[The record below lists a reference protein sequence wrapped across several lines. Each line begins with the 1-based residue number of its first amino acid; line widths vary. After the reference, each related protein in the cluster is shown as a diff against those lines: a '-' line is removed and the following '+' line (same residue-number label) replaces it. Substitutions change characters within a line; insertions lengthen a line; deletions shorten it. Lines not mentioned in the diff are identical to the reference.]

1 MLDQEQCS
9 EVFAPEIH
17 LYFFEMLAGFPREL
31 CRSSF
36 SFCRLR
42 VSCSLL
48 EDTDGVQKMCI
59 SYISFSEQIQHLV
72 TKCPTDFS
80 DLQLSGG
87 TSSEIFRVSDDQIP
101 SPGNPSKS
109 HGSLPT
115 TMSESKLFGH
125 CRRFAE
131 GLIPPIYIYL
141 YLLRPYYRTAGKPF
155 GGTDFHEMYL
165 GDTSGNSMEQLVC
178 AKLSLMNHR
187 FLIDFPYIPS
197 FSKTWWVSGS
207 ILHVGGFFSH
217 NKHGSDMQ

>member
-1 MLDQEQCS
+1 MVRSCWIKNSAPKCLPPKFISFFLRCWP
-9 EVFAPEIH
+9 VFPGSFAD
-17 LYFFEMLAGFPREL
+17 LRSAFAGEGFHAVYLKTLMACRKCVYL
-31 CRSSF
+31 ISHSQNRSSTL
-36 SFCRLR
+36 SQN
-42 VSCSLL
+42 VP
-48 EDTDGVQKMCI
+48 
-59 SYISFSEQIQHLV
+59 QI
-72 TKCPTDFS
+72 FS
-80 DLQLSGG
+80 DLQLSGW

-165 GDTSGNSMEQLVC
+165 GDISGNSME
-178 AKLSLMNHR
+178 
-187 FLIDFPYIPS
+187 
-197 FSKTWWVSGS
+197 
-207 ILHVGGFFSH
+207 
-217 NKHGSDMQ
+217 